1 MGRGWMFFAGLAL
14 VGCHS
19 NGDATVLDPNF
30 TKGTVYTA
38 PTGTGTGTATGT
50 ATTTTTATSTIC
62 EVPPFLPQSYAT
74 IWGLPTSEEFTFDID
89 GHILNLN
96 DSEDVLYQSDIS
108 GNTTVLT
115 PYSSSEV
122 GAIRFLLDGD
132 LVVADEGN
140 GALMRLGL
148 DGSSSVLLGSIPEPN
163 SIGIHPE
170 GWIFTTAGHQIWRV
184 DPAAIEPA
192 ELMFEL
198 PGNDLDGVTFSP
210 DYDWLY
216 FNSDEVGRIFK
227 AQVTADFR
235 LNPPIQIVDLV
246 EGWAEL
252 DGMAVDMC
260 GSIYVTFTD
269 GRIMRV
275 NPNTG
280 DAQDFIDIPGG
291 WTTSIHFGIGVGGWL
306 TDHAYIMDRSGGIYD
321 VDVGIDGKWEPH
333 HPGQRPGTTP

>member
-1 MGRGWMFFAGLAL
+1 MFFAGLAL

-19 NGDATVLDPNF
+19 NGDGTVLDPNF

-38 PTGTGTGTATGT
+38 PTGTGTGTGTATGS

-62 EVPPFLPQSYAT
+62 EVPPVLPQSYAT

-108 GNTTVLT
+108 GNTTILT

-170 GWIFTTAGHQIWRV
+170 GWI
-184 DPAAIEPA
+184 
-192 ELMFEL
+192 
-198 PGNDLDGVTFSP
+198 
-210 DYDWLY
+210 
-216 FNSDEVGRIFK
+216 
-227 AQVTADFR
+227 
-235 LNPPIQIVDLV
+235 
-246 EGWAEL
+246 
-252 DGMAVDMC
+252 
-260 GSIYVTFTD
+260 
-269 GRIMRV
+269 
-275 NPNTG
+275 
-280 DAQDFIDIPGG
+280 
-291 WTTSIHFGIGVGGWL
+291 
-306 TDHAYIMDRSGGIYD
+306 
-321 VDVGIDGKWEPH
+321 
-333 HPGQRPGTTP
+333 